1 MQPSRPP
8 GNEKSV
14 TMQKKLKV
22 FQRSSQAPGFTLVEI
37 MIVVLI
43 IGILLAIAI
52 PNFIQ
57 ARETSRAKSCVSNLQ
72 EIYSAKQEAIM
83 DYKLADP
90 SLATFSLDGI
100 TATTSGPTGTYQLV
114 SGSSGTGYIRRIP
127 VCPSGGQYT
136 VSAALPLPTCSI
148 TGAVGSGYEAG
159 AKWWHGI
166 N

>member
-1 MQPSRPP
+1 MH
-8 GNEKSV
+8 
-14 TMQKKLKV
+14 
-22 FQRSSQAPGFTLVEI
+22 SSQFSRCRAFTLVEI

-57 ARETSRAKSCVSNLQ
+57 AREASRAKSCVGNLK
-72 EIYSAKQEAIM
+72 EIDSAKQQAIM
-83 DYKLADP
+83 DYKLTDP
-90 SLATFSLDGI
+90 SQATFSLDGV

-114 SGSSGTGYIRRIP
+114 SGPNSVGYIRRMP
-127 VCPSGGQYT
+127 VCPSGGQYA

-148 TGAVGSGYEAG
+148 TGAAGSGYEAG